1 MRPSI
6 TLARRGSLLA
16 GSFTSRAAAAG
27 PSPQPS
33 ASGQPSDGS
42 RCRVALVQG
51 SSRGLGLEFA
61 RQLLQ
66 RPDHAVV
73 ATCRTPSAARE
84 LQELQ
89 RQHGSS
95 RLAVVQLDPNDEA
108 SIAAAAEHVAAQHSH
123 LDLLVNASG
132 VLHDATMTPETGLA
146 RVTMDS
152 LLKCFQVNA
161 AGHILVCKA
170 FAPLL
175 VNAAEAGG
183 ATPERPAVIANLSA
197 RVGSIGD
204 NQLGG
209 WYSYRAS
216 KAAVNQLTK
225 CMALEF
231 ERRKQPVACILL
243 HPGTVDT
250 DLSKPFQ
257 RNVPPEKL
265 FPRERAV
272 RQLLQIIDRTSM
284 QDTGRFYDWKG
295 TEVEW

>member
-152 LLKCFQVNA
+152 LLKCFQVVRAGPTDLHRLSPAISCPCRAVPQNCHCLQTSCPCMPHCPAPAAERGGAHPGVQGLCAA
-161 AGHILVCKA
+161 AGECGGGRRRHAVSGLDLGCCVCS
-170 FAPLL
+170 
-175 VNAAEAGG
+175 
-183 ATPERPAVIANLSA
+183 RHSA
-197 RVGSIGD
+197 CSV
-204 NQLGG
+204 
-209 WYSYRAS
+209 
-216 KAAVNQLTK
+216 
-225 CMALEF
+225 
-231 ERRKQPVACILL
+231 
-243 HPGTVDT
+243 
-250 DLSKPFQ
+250 
-257 RNVPPEKL
+257 
-265 FPRERAV
+265 
-272 RQLLQIIDRTSM
+272 
-284 QDTGRFYDWKG
+284 
-295 TEVEW
+295 